1 MVMALQ
7 EQPAIFATPKS
18 IDMKFYNWLLRYR
31 LWLGVAMLV
40 AAIAVNIYAGFW
52 PSFILY
58 LVAVVLIAG
67 HFFIGPMRLIQE
79 HIENGDM
86 EGAEK
91 VLNMIWFPNLLY
103 KPIRSAYFTLKGQMA
118 MMRQDF
124 KGAEEHMKKS
134 EQLGMPMAE
143 AEGANKLQLG
153 MLAMQRGDFKQGES
167 YIRAA
172 IRAGIPDADG
182 AAMAYLQM
190 CQIYMQKGD
199 MRSLRAAKEMFRK
212 AKDQK
217 PTNKDVVEQI
227 KKLNSYISRIPG

>member
-1 MVMALQ
+1 
-7 EQPAIFATPKS
+7 
-18 IDMKFYNWLLRYR
+18 MKIYNWLLRYR
-31 LWLGVAMLV
+31 FWLGLV
-40 AAIAVNIYAGFW
+40 ALALAIGVNVYAGFW
-52 PSFILY
+52 QSFILY
-58 LVAVVLIAG
+58 LLAVVAIAS

-79 HIENGDM
+79 YIEAGDM

-91 VLNMIWFPNLLY
+91 VLRMIWFPNLLY
-103 KPIRSAYFTLKGQMA
+103 KPIRSAYYTLKGQMA

-124 KGAEEHMKKS
+124 AGAEQHMKRS

-199 MRSLRAAKEMFRK
+199 IRSLRAAKEMFRK
-212 AKDQK
+212 AKAQK
-217 PTNKDVVEQI
+217 ASNKEVLEQI

>member
-1 MVMALQ
+1 
-7 EQPAIFATPKS
+7 
-18 IDMKFYNWLLRYR
+18 MKFYNWLLRYR
-31 LWLGVAMLV
+31 FWLGLV
-40 AAIAVNIYAGFW
+40 ALALAIGVNVYAGFW

-58 LVAVVLIAG
+58 LLAVVAIAS

-79 HIENGDM
+79 HIEAGDI

-103 KPIRSAYFTLKGQMA
+103 KPIRSAYYTLKGQMA

-124 KGAEEHMKKS
+124 AGAEQHMKKS
-134 EQLGMPMAE
+134 EQLGMPLPA

-153 MLAMQRGDFKQGES
+153 MLAMQRGDFKQGEN

-190 CQIYMQKGD
+190 CQIYMNKGD
-199 MRSLRAAKEMFRK
+199 IRSLRAAKEMFRK
-212 AKDQK
+212 AKAQK
-217 PTNKDVVEQI
+217 PTNKEVLEQI

>member
-1 MVMALQ
+1 VH
-7 EQPAIFATPKS
+7 QPAIFATPNKNS
-18 IDMKFYNWLLRYR
+18 RNMKFYNWLLRYR
-31 LWLGVAMLV
+31 LWLGVFGIVL
-40 AAIAVNIYAGFW
+40 AIAVNIYAGFW

-58 LVAVVLIAG
+58 LLAVIAIAS
-67 HFFIGPMRLIQE
+67 HFFIGPMRLIQQY
-79 HIENGDM
+79 IEAGDM

-103 KPIRSAYFTLKGQMA
+103 KPIRSAYYTLKGQMA

-124 KGAEEHMKKS
+124 VGAEAHMKKS

-153 MLAMQRGDFKQGES
+153 MLAMQRGDTKQGEN

-190 CQIYMQKGD
+190 CQIYINKQHFK
-199 MRSLRAAKEMFRK
+199 AAKDMFRK
-212 AKDQK
+212 AKEQK
-217 PTNKDVVEQI
+217 ATNKDVVEQI
-227 KKLNSYISRIPG
+227 KKMNSYISRIPG